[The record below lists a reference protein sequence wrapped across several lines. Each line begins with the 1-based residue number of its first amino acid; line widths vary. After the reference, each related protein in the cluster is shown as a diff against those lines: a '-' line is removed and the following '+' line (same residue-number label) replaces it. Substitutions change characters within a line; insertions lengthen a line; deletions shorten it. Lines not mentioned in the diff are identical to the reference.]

1 MKGDR
6 STASDSGTKVWHQHA
21 RSAVAIWTLWGLAVI
36 LLVSC
41 ANPISGP
48 GTTPPQSPNS
58 SSTALSTTP
67 TPQLT
72 QQYQF
77 TEQDSGKTVTYTIT
91 SRFGI
96 ILNQQKYP
104 KENMQVF
111 CTPPGTLGSISN
123 LPSVAPPLYAVRYEA
138 VQPGLCVIRNGT
150 FLLIVRIISGSE
162 ALVATRGQ

>member
-1 MKGDR
+1 MKRNR
-6 STASDSGTKVWHQHA
+6 STPSDAGTKAWHQHA
-21 RSAVAIWTLWGLAVI
+21 CSAVTVWFLAGLAVI
-36 LLVSC
+36 FLVSC
-41 ANPISGP
+41 ANLISGP
-48 GTTPPQSPNS
+48 GTTPPQTPTS
-58 SSTALSTTP
+58 SSIPPSTTP

-77 TEQDSGKTVTYTIT
+77 TEQDSERTVTYIIT

-96 ILNQQKYP
+96 ILNQQTYP
-104 KENMQVF
+104 KENMQIF

-150 FLLIVRIISGSE
+150 FLLIVRIISSG
-162 ALVATRGQ
+162 